1 MPDHDATQALEEAAM
16 KDIRDSHAHFP
27 VRDYSLAVQSAVSW
41 LGDRYLLATPVHAL
55 GGHGRPGSRASRA
68 SIRLSGR
75 REYRD

>member
-1 MPDHDATQALEEAAM
+1 MPDHSLTRDLKEEAM
-16 KDIRDSHAHFP
+16 KDTRDSHAHFP

-55 GGHGRPGSRASRA
+55 GGTGRPGRTARAQVRF
-68 SIRLSGR
+68 SGR

>member
-1 MPDHDATQALEEAAM
+1 M
-16 KDIRDSHAHFP
+16 KDSRDSHAHFP

-55 GGHGRPGSRASRA
+55 GGTGRGRTARAQ
-68 SIRLSGR
+68 IRLSGR